1 MCGLCGFVLPADT
14 SALMAQEGAGHV
26 RGRHDPLRVL
36 ARMAAAI
43 AHRGP
48 DDEGFWFDQ
57 RSRHGRDILVGLAHR
72 RLAIVDLTPGGHQPM
87 LSADGRY
94 VLVFNGEIYNH
105 AELREELVRD
115 GVRFRSS
122 SDTEVLVEAIA
133 AWGTLAACRKAAGM
147 FAFAVWD
154 RRDGTLTLARDRLGK
169 KPLYV
174 YAVPGGGLAF
184 ASELKSL
191 WALPGFAPAIDR
203 QALGEFFRFGYV
215 AEHAAIFA
223 GVSKVLPGTVMT
235 LGPELGQAARST
247 AYWRLVDAVLAG
259 KEAPIGD
266 PEEARQ
272 GLLERLRLATRSRM
286 LADVPLGAFLSGG
299 IDSGLV
305 VSLMQEHS
313 PRPVRTFSIAFADQ
327 LYDEAPV
334 ARAVARHLGT
344 EHSELRVT
352 EAEAQD
358 VVPQLPQIFDEPFA
372 DASQIPTYLLARLT
386 RSQVTV
392 ALTGDG
398 GDEPFGGYARYR
410 SQYGLAGALHHL
422 PHALRA
428 PLARGLGDVP
438 GQVWD
443 SLSRALPARRRPR
456 FLASKVA
463 KLSRSLA
470 LDDPGRRAQAFL
482 SFWEPETLVPGWLPD
497 ASRDGDF
504 YACPGVLVGDAA
516 EAMQFWE
523 ILHYLPGDLLAK
535 VDRATMA
542 VALEARSPLLDHR
555 VVEYAWRLPS
565 SMKASRGATKRILR
579 ELLFGFVPREIVDLP
594 KQGFSAP
601 IGAWLAGDLRG
612 WAEAVL
618 AAGRRRTADLLD
630 WRAIDG
636 AWQAHLAG
644 RAGQAEKM
652 WSVLMFC
659 AWQERWLGP
668 QTMGADPAPGR
679 IASMD
684 GPRQEA
690 MLENQ

>member
-1 MCGLCGFVLPADT
+1 
-14 SALMAQEGAGHV
+14 MAVEGSGQA
-26 RGRHDPLRVL
+26 RGRYEPARVL

-48 DDEGFWFDQ
+48 DDEGFWLD
-57 RSRHGRDILVGLAHR
+57 RRLLHGAEALVGLAHR
-72 RLAIVDLTPGGHQPM
+72 RLAIVDLSPGGHQPM
-87 LSADGRY
+87 SSADGRY

-105 AELREELVRD
+105 AELRVDLSRT
-115 GVRFRSS
+115 GVGFRSS

-133 AWGTLAACRKAAGM
+133 AWGVMAACRKAAGM

-154 RRDGTLTLARDRLGK
+154 RREATLSLARDRMGK

-174 YAVPGGGLAF
+174 YAPPGGGLAF

-215 AEHAAIFA
+215 PEHSAIFSSV
-223 GVSKVLPGTVMT
+223 GKVLPGTVLT
-235 LGPELGQAARST
+235 LGPDLGHAARTT
-247 AYWRLVDAVLAG
+247 AYWRLADAVLAG
-259 KEAPIGD
+259 RDAPIRDG
-266 PEEARQ
+266 EEARQ

-313 PRPVRTFSIAFADQ
+313 LRPVRTFSIAFADQ

-358 VVPQLPQIFDEPFA
+358 VVPQLPEIFDEPFA

-386 RSQVTV
+386 RGQVTV

-422 PHALRA
+422 PRPLRA
-428 PLARGLGDVP
+428 PLARGLGQVP
-438 GQVWD
+438 GGVWD
-443 SLSRALPARRRPR
+443 SLSRAIPARRRPR

-470 LDDPGRRAQAFL
+470 LDDPARRAQAFL
-482 SFWEPETLVPGWLPD
+482 SFWEPEILVRGWTPGTD
-497 ASRDGDF
+497 DTDGSAF
-504 YACPGVLVGDAA
+504 YACPALLADDPA
-516 EAMQFWE
+516 EAMQYWE

-565 SMKASRGATKRILR
+565 SMKASRGASKRILR

-601 IGAWLAGDLRG
+601 IGAWMAGDLRG

-618 AAGRRRTADLLD
+618 AAGRERTGDLLD
-630 WRAIDG
+630 WQAVDS

-644 RAGQAEKM
+644 RAGVAEKM

-659 AWQERWLGP
+659 AWQERWS
-668 QTMGADPAPGR
+668 GASGAALDEAPAR
-679 IASMD
+679 RASKD
-684 GPRQEA
+684 AAFQAG